1 MYLICSN
8 PIGSVHL
15 GRGQPLVQ
23 GQTYSI
29 SLSLE
34 VPDTPANEGHGMFMS
49 CLTIASKRGVTTD
62 RSCKSSMLEYR

>member
-1 MYLICSN
+1 MQRCSN
-8 PIGSVHL
+8 PTGSVYL

-34 VPDTPANEGHGMFMS
+34 MPDTPANEGHGMFMS
-49 CLTIASKRGVTTD
+49 CLTIATKRGVTTD